1 MLKSDNA
8 VLMIIDVQG
17 KLAQLMHDRDALFKS
32 LQVMIQSFKILE
44 IPMIWMEQI
53 PENLGPTISEVA
65 QLLPDMK
72 PIPKFTF
79 SCCGN
84 EQFMEKF
91 KAIDRKQVLI
101 CGIES
106 HICVYQ
112 TAVDLLNMGCE
123 VQVLCDCVSSRTPE
137 NRQLGIDRMKD
148 AGAVLTG
155 TEMALFEMLK
165 QAKGPLF
172 KQIVKIIK

>member
-8 VLMIIDVQG
+8 VLVIIDVQG
-17 KLAQLMHDRDALFKS
+17 KLAQLMHGKEALFKS
-32 LQVMIQSFKILE
+32 LQVMVQSFKVLE

-53 PENLGPTISEVA
+53 PENLGPTIPEVA

-84 EQFMEKF
+84 EHFMEKF
-91 KAIDRKQVLI
+91 KAINRKQVLI

-112 TAVDLLNMGCE
+112 TAVDLLNMGCG
-123 VQVLCDCVSSRTPE
+123 VHVLCDCVSSRIPE

-165 QAKGPLF
+165 EAKGPQF
-172 KQIVKIIK
+172 KLCMSDV

>member
-1 MLKSDNA
+1 MLKADTA
-8 VLMIIDVQG
+8 VLVIIDVQG
-17 KLAQLMHDRDALFKS
+17 RLAQVMHGKDALFKS
-32 LQVMIQSFKILE
+32 LQAMIQSFKVLE
-44 IPMIWMEQI
+44 IPIIWMEQI
-53 PENLGPTISEVA
+53 PKNLGHTISEVA
-65 QLLPDMK
+65 QYLSDIT
-72 PIPKFTF
+72 PIAKHTF

-84 EQFMEKF
+84 DQFMEKF
-91 KAIDRKQVLI
+91 KAINRKQVLV

-137 NRQLGIDRMKD
+137 NKQLGIDRMKD

-165 QAKGPLF
+165 AAEGPKF
-172 KQIVKIIK
+172 KEIVKIIK